1 MIVRSLLC
9 SGIRTLFR
17 CDHNG
22 NGIDDA
28 SDDADDD
35 VGDVKDVNFVPILY
49 LLPFL
54 GRWAPCDKHWYYIR
68 LETFDTI
75 MKTVMIMSLIRRIAK
90 FYIRNQ
96 ENGIN

>member
-17 CDHNG
+17 CDHDG
-22 NGIDDA
+22 NDIDDA

-49 LLPFL
+49 LPPS
-54 GRWAPCDKHWYYIR
+54 WAGGHHVTSTGIR
-68 LETFDTI
+68 TDWRFFIL
-75 MKTVMIMSLIRRIAK
+75 LC
-90 FYIRNQ
+90 
-96 ENGIN
+96 